1 MSHNGST
8 RFDPATDP
16 TVAKLK
22 RQINRSAGQHK
33 RAISEGTRSAQ
44 ELNRIFPMTTDPLKL
59 DDGIPVLRMV
69 HSRHERPVVEPVP
82 FTQTMPQDQTWK
94 QLQAQQHE
102 RGQHLVRAWQLRQAE
117 TKAEAETPANE
128 PSGSGF
134 ALVIVVTIIAA
145 VAAWSVVASTGGAD
159 DALRV
164 LSAAF
169 R

>member
-16 TVAKLK
+16 TVAKLT

-33 RAISEGTRSAQ
+33 RAISEGTASAQ
-44 ELNRIFPMTTDPLKL
+44 AILRRVPMTNDPLKL
-59 DDGIPVLRMV
+59 DDGVPVLRMV
-69 HSRHERPVVEPVP
+69 HSRHERQVVEPVP
-82 FTQTMPQDQTWK
+82 FNKPMFKSADE
-94 QLQAQQHE
+94 LRHQAAKDW
-102 RGQHLVRAWQLRQAE
+102 RE
-117 TKAEAETPANE
+117 TKAKQQAEAETPDTE
-128 PSGSGF
+128 PGGSGF
-134 ALVIVVTIIAA
+134 LFAIVVIIIAA
-145 VAAWSVVASTGGAD
+145 VAAWSVVASTGWAD